1 MPLITAESTADI
13 LFSVG
18 AHGDRAVIKGIEEQ
32 NYNSLGA
39 LSFWTVNPT
48 SGMAERVRI
57 DSNGNVGIGTTSP
70 GAKLEVAGEI
80 RSNNSIASGSG
91 LRIQTAASTIGIVG
105 ASGWVKGTSATDLGI
120 FAETG
125 KSITFM
131 SGGSATDRMTIDSS
145 GNVGIGTT
153 GPGSKLEVNGDI
165 TTTAK
170 DQLIVARYSAGSNDY
185 AASLIWSNSAGGS
198 VLTLGNNAN
207 NEIRAGQTATNGYL
221 RFITNNTALPNAV
234 HNGTEVMRLTAGG
247 NVGIGTTSPANKLS
261 VYGAGADVALFSL
274 NSDTG
279 AMSRMWFRDSGATYN
294 DFEID
299 VNHPDNKLY
308 IQDNDT
314 TIATFYGGG
323 GAGNGALGIRT
334 TATYGYALY
343 AEGSGYFSGSV
354 GAPQICIVGDCKTAW
369 SQVGGGPWATSG
381 NNIYNTNSG
390 LIKIVGTRDTYVH
403 SAEDDTNAH
412 IYRTGGGVGDFSQLA
427 GHLVLQ
433 ARVQG
438 TVYRDIIFAGG
449 LSTAGPL
456 MTIKGDG
463 NVGIGT
469 TGPLSKLH
477 VYGDTQLYSG
487 TGGYSPSL
495 VFGGET
501 GAPKKAIFLENYWMV
516 YQGHDN
522 EGHKFRSVDAS
533 GNTTDDVVIKGTG
546 NVGIGTTSPASKL
559 HIPNVNLNSAASGLT
574 LEGGWPWTYYKDNET
589 NQPSWVVYGDN
600 NFYVRSVPY
609 ADRNSSDLSTVGN
622 ILLTIGT
629 GGNVGIGTTSPTQQL
644 NIYGDNTDSIGIRI
658 SNITSGGE
666 TWRLASNGASASPG
680 AGAFSFYNVTDDA
693 YRLVLAGNGN
703 VGIGTTGPVEKLQV
717 AGAVKVTG
725 AIAIDTASAGA
736 MGFQSSAYRFISWGS
751 TGVKGAYSFE
761 QYTPAGAGQVA
772 MVIQADTGNVGIG
785 YTDTSGNKLAVNGAI
800 YSSSSITAGTQL
812 CIGASCQSSWPGSQW
827 AASGNNIYNTN
838 SGNVGIGTTSP
849 NRGILDIRASG
860 QSILALRGQ
869 GDGETGNH
877 IEFYMTAGQGA
888 GLREGIMFTN
898 TYGTNGFGF
907 MHQGNAPM
915 WFGTSN
921 IERMRITNGGNV
933 GIGYTDTSGN
943 KLAVNGTIYSLTSI
957 TAGTQLC
964 IGTSCQSSWP
974 CSQWTTSGNDIYNTN
989 SGNVGIGTTSPVSL
1003 TEISG
1008 SSPYLTLSNSAT
1020 DVPIDTALG
1029 ILNFYSY
1036 YTSTQ
1041 SRGGVG
1047 SIRVMSE
1054 TAFNTGQPP
1063 TYMSFY
1069 THPNSGGEAQPGTV
1083 LGTATEKMRI
1093 TAGGDV
1099 GIGTTADSGTDYSNN
1114 RLFMTGET
1122 HMASQ
1127 GSHVWFGDSTI
1138 GNPIGIGEGLVNT
1151 LGYDQD
1157 FMSAY
1162 YRNSMRFF
1170 SNGAIERMRIDV
1182 NGNVGIGT
1190 TSPSALLTIGS
1201 ANKLYSQGG
1210 SGTHSTG
1217 WRME

>member
-234 HNGTEVMRLTAGG
+234 HNGTEVMRLTASG
-247 NVGIGTTSPANKLS
+247 NVGIGTTSPGTKL
-261 VYGAGADVALFSL
+261 DIE
-274 NSDTG
+274 
-279 AMSRMWFRDSGATYN
+279 SGASG
-294 DFEID
+294 
-299 VNHPDNKLY
+299 
-308 IQDNDT
+308 DT
-314 TIATFYGGG
+314 LEVRGS
-323 GAGNGALGIRT
+323 T
-334 TATYGYALY
+334 TNSSYYALTVNDSTP
-343 AEGSGYFSGSV
+343 A
-354 GAPQICIVGDCKTAW
+354 
-369 SQVGGGPWATSG
+369 
-381 NNIYNTNSG
+381 NIM
-390 LIKIVGTRDTYVH
+390 
-403 SAEDDTNAH
+403 
-412 IYRTGGGVGDFSQLA
+412 
-427 GHLVLQ
+427 LV
-433 ARVQG
+433 RN
-438 TVYRDIIFAGG
+438 
-449 LSTAGPL
+449 
-456 MTIKGDG
+456 DG
-463 NVGIGT
+463 
-469 TGPLSKLH
+469 
-477 VYGDTQLYSG
+477 
-487 TGGYSPSL
+487 
-495 VFGGET
+495 
-501 GAPKKAIFLENYWMV
+501 
-516 YQGHDN
+516 
-522 EGHKFRSVDAS
+522 
-533 GNTTDDVVIKGTG
+533 
-546 NVGIGTTSPASKL
+546 
-559 HIPNVNLNSAASGLT
+559 
-574 LEGGWPWTYYKDNET
+574 
-589 NQPSWVVYGDN
+589 VVYMK
-600 NFYVRSVPY
+600 
-609 ADRNSSDLSTVGN
+609 
-622 ILLTIGT
+622 
-629 GGNVGIGTTSPTQQL
+629 
-644 NIYGDNTDSIGIRI
+644 
-658 SNITSGGE
+658 
-666 TWRLASNGASASPG
+666 
-680 AGAFSFYNVTDDA
+680 
-693 YRLVLAGNGN
+693 GN

-1127 GSHVWFGDSTI
+1127 GAHVWFGDSTI

-1217 WRME
+1217 WRMESGGGRNWAILSTGSTYPIGAGKLVFWDETAASNRMVIDTNGNVGIGTTSPSDKLYIIGNDNQITVDTASEGAAGIFLRQAGVRQWELYDYQDKFHLYNYGTASDAITVLQSNGNVGIGTTSPERKLDVEGGIRVGSGNSIKFDRTNNDYNWLAYNDAANNFRIDNYDDAGSLYRQVLFMTDPGNVGIGTTSPAVKLQVAGAVRNSAPAAGYLELSGLLPGYSDNQYPTLKTDGTWIYLSTAGI